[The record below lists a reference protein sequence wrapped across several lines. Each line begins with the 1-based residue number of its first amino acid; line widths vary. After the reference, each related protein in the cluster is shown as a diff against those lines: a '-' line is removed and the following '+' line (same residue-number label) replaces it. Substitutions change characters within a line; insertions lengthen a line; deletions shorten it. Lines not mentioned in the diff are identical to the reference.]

1 MRPTEQTGISYSA
14 RGKAQRAKIYSFVA
28 TLCEIGGDEVKA
40 IRYDGCKTWVDAFA
54 QAVDDMPGWKVK
66 SVERLFD
73 DDFEEGY

>member
-1 MRPTEQTGISYSA
+1 MRPTEQTVISFSA
-14 RGKAQRAKIYSFVA
+14 RGKAKSATTYSFVV

-40 IRYDGCKTWVDAFA
+40 VRYDGCKTWTDAFA
-54 QAVDDMPGWKVK
+54 AAADDMPGWKIK